1 MKTVQIHTE
10 AGIMNLAMDEE
21 TASAIISL
29 QNHPGWKR
37 YAQMLQS
44 QSDQILRGLFH
55 VEQEKYAKRIGKAEG
70 LSLSVNFLS
79 LVIRDLEKKQQDKLV
94 AAESKK

>member
-1 MKTVQIHTE
+1 MKTVAVQTE
-10 AGIMNLAMDEE
+10 AGTMHLVMDEE
-21 TASAIISL
+21 LRASIISL

-44 QSDQILRGLFH
+44 QSDQLLKGLFH
-55 VEQEKYAKRIGKAEG
+55 VEQKEYAKRIGKAEG

-79 LVIRDLEKKQQDKLV
+79 IVIRQLEKEQDKLV
-94 AAESKK
+94 ATESKK